1 MSDQLKVTLK
11 QLNNEIATVQ
21 RLNEVQIKFTANFTH
36 EIKTPLA
43 IIYTM
48 LELSKLKSGELPLNK
63 QVSDLA
69 EIIYTTL
76 ESFEVTLQKKK
87 LRIDNQI
94 ENEGPLIDED
104 KIIHLFESFYQAD
117 HLRKEEGTR

>member
-1 MSDQLKVTLK
+1 M
-11 QLNNEIATVQ
+11 
-21 RLNEVQIKFTANFTH
+21 
-36 EIKTPLA
+36 
-43 IIYTM
+43 
-48 LELSKLKSGELPLNK
+48 NK

-87 LRIDNQI
+87 LHIDNQI

-104 KIIHLFESFYQAD
+104 KITYLFESFYQAD
-117 HLRKEEGTR
+117 HSRKEEGTR